1 MAKRQDVVS
10 KCMPNR
16 VGAGLG
22 NWQKPTP
29 VVGKTM
35 QNASHPQPTKRF
47 VTAKQNVQLAGLY
60 ATARVELFC
69 PSVDVCAVR
78 PLPCFAVAFLFCNGN
93 ASCKNSVPK
102 FWEILFAKAIAVLL
116 FRRLFSKQWFW
127 TKHACFSSVCSQQ
140 IFECE
145 QV

>member
-1 MAKRQDVVS
+1 MPPRVRKNCVFVLATQCASINCTHS
-10 KCMPNR
+10 K
-16 VGAGLG
+16 
-22 NWQKPTP
+22 QYEKKDP
-29 VVGKTM
+29 VVGKLKKLSKT
-35 QNASHPQPTKRF
+35 NKKTKR
-47 VTAKQNVQLAGLY
+47 LA
-60 ATARVELFC
+60 TTRVELFC

-102 FWEILFAKAIAVLL
+102 FWKILFAKAIAVLL